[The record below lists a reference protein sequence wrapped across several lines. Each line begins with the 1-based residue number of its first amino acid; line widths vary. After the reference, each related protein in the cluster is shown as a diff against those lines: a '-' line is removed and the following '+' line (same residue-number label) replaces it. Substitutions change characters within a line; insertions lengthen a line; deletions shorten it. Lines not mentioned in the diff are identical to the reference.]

1 MVTNIQNNDTGVL
14 VFLARDAFIVAN
26 KFIIGIFEGDG
37 IGKGNESPGRP
48 RTCARPDPLGEAA
61 QIRGAERDLNVTQ
74 SIPKS
79 ACRSSPVSS
88 VALIGSHAAFEE
100 LGCSTHEGNLL
111 HLQQQ
116 PLLLLMLWY
125 AVRMRFTL
133 ELLHWPE

>member
-1 MVTNIQNNDTGVL
+1 MRAALPSLGGSAPVS
-14 VFLARDAFIVAN
+14 A
-26 KFIIGIFEGDG
+26 
-37 IGKGNESPGRP
+37 
-48 RTCARPDPLGEAA
+48 PLLP
-61 QIRGAERDLNVTQ
+61 QDLNVTQ